1 MRYLALENG
10 QGPKHHVRRGDLEI
24 KDYVKVGSNVFR
36 LILPMTSNLYSV
48 PVRNSRI
55 IVETV
60 VSVVYLSDTLH

>member
-1 MRYLALENG
+1 MYDVEI
-10 QGPKHHVRRGDLEI
+10 LEI

-36 LILPMTSNLYSV
+36 LILPMTSNVYSV

-55 IVETV
+55 IVQTV